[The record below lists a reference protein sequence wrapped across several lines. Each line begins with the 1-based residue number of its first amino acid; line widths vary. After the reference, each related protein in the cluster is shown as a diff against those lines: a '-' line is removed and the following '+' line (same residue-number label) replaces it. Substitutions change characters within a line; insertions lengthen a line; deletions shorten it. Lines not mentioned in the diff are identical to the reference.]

1 MSKKKCRS
9 GEKLHTDHKLKAI
22 KVGSPMAYQ
31 CIRCGKIVTSKE

>member
-9 GEKLHTDHKLKAI
+9 GEKLHTDHKLKA
-22 KVGSPMAYQ
+22 VGSPMAYQ